1 MDEILDERLSGNA
14 SPEASP
20 EASPWDASTSTPA
33 RRDRPGD
40 DLYESFH
47 EASVFEEQR
56 FDSPAA
62 DLLRPA
68 ADLHEASTVSA
79 SGSEREGGPQM
90 VLAPRD
96 DLIVGADDILAR
108 PHPPPPP
115 HPASVAPRLAPNP
128 KEGLAFGSPKEP
140 KPNPKPRAT
149 CTWQIVIAE
158 DASDAQMVDTAE
170 CQLPL
175 PCGINAVAS
184 PSTQLCPSVLAL
196 SPSPSPNPNPCPSPK
211 ASSKPLPLT
220 PTRWR
225 RRWRRRARST
235 FCRRA
240 QPPRSRRRRTSRAA
254 CRTTFSGAWTPRQR
268 QLRP

>member
-1 MDEILDERLSGNA
+1 MRCGSESGVTAQLDEILDERLSRDA

-68 ADLHEASTVSA
+68 ADFHEASTVSA
-79 SGSEREGGPQM
+79 SASEGEGGPQM

-108 PHPPPPP
+108 PPPPPPP
-115 HPASVAPRLAPNP
+115 HPASVAPRLAQAWLSDHP
-128 KEGLAFGSPKEP
+128 KSQSP
-140 KPNPKPRAT
+140 
-149 CTWQIVIAE
+149 
-158 DASDAQMVDTAE
+158 
-170 CQLPL
+170 
-175 PCGINAVAS
+175 
-184 PSTQLCPSVLAL
+184 
-196 SPSPSPNPNPCPSPK
+196 
-211 ASSKPLPLT
+211 
-220 PTRWR
+220 
-225 RRWRRRARST
+225 
-235 FCRRA
+235 
-240 QPPRSRRRRTSRAA
+240 PPSRAPLA
-254 CRTTFSGAWTPRQR
+254 HGRS
-268 QLRP
+268 

>member
-1 MDEILDERLSGNA
+1 VSCGSESGVTAQLDEILDERLSGNA

-108 PHPPPPP
+108 PHPPPSPP
-115 HPASVAPRLAPNP
+115 SLHRAPPRP
-128 KEGLAFGSPKEP
+128 EP
-140 KPNPKPRAT
+140 KRRPGFRITQRA
-149 CTWQIVIAE
+149 
-158 DASDAQMVDTAE
+158 
-170 CQLPL
+170 
-175 PCGINAVAS
+175 
-184 PSTQLCPSVLAL
+184 
-196 SPSPSPNPNPCPSPK
+196 K
-211 ASSKPLPLT
+211 
-220 PTRWR
+220 
-225 RRWRRRARST
+225 
-235 FCRRA
+235 A
-240 QPPRSRRRRTSRAA
+240 QPQAA
-254 CRTTFSGAWTPRQR
+254 RHLHMADRDR
-268 QLRP
+268 

>member
-96 DLIVGADDILAR
+96 
-108 PHPPPPP
+108 
-115 HPASVAPRLAPNP
+115 APLCC
-128 KEGLAFGSPKEP
+128 G
-140 KPNPKPRAT
+140 
-149 CTWQIVIAE
+149 
-158 DASDAQMVDTAE
+158 SDAGRALHPTQFPHR
-170 CQLPL
+170 CGGLPL
-175 PCGINAVAS
+175 G
-184 PSTQLCPSVLAL
+184 L
-196 SPSPSPNPNPCPSPK
+196 
-211 ASSKPLPLT
+211 
-220 PTRWR
+220 
-225 RRWRRRARST
+225 
-235 FCRRA
+235 
-240 QPPRSRRRRTSRAA
+240 
-254 CRTTFSGAWTPRQR
+254 
-268 QLRP
+268 

>member
-1 MDEILDERLSGNA
+1 MDEILDERLSRDA

-68 ADLHEASTVSA
+68 ADFHEASTVSA
-79 SGSEREGGPQM
+79 SASEGEGGPQM

-108 PHPPPPP
+108 PHPPPHPP
-115 HPASVAPRLAPNP
+115 SRLRRAPPRP
-128 KEGLAFGSPKEP
+128 GLAIGSPKEP
-140 KPNPKPRAT
+140 KPPPKPRAT

-170 CQLPL
+170 CQSPL

-184 PSTQLCPSVLAL
+184 PSPQPCPSVLAL

-220 PTRWR
+220 PTR
-225 RRWRRRARST
+225 
-235 FCRRA
+235 
-240 QPPRSRRRRTSRAA
+240 
-254 CRTTFSGAWTPRQR
+254 
-268 QLRP
+268 

>member
-1 MDEILDERLSGNA
+1 MRCGSESGVTAQLDEILDERLSRD
-14 SPEASP
+14 ASP

-108 PHPPPPP
+108 PHPPPLPP
-115 HPASVAPRLAPNP
+115 LPPSRPAS
-128 KEGLAFGSPKEP
+128 
-140 KPNPKPRAT
+140 PRAQKKA
-149 CTWQIVIAE
+149 WL
-158 DASDAQMVDTAE
+158 SDHPKSQ
-170 CQLPL
+170 
-175 PCGINAVAS
+175 S
-184 PSTQLCPSVLAL
+184 P
-196 SPSPSPNPNPCPSPK
+196 
-211 ASSKPLPLT
+211 T
-220 PTRWR
+220 P
-225 RRWRRRARST
+225 
-235 FCRRA
+235 
-240 QPPRSRRRRTSRAA
+240 SRAPLA
-254 CRTTFSGAWTPRQR
+254 HGRS
-268 QLRP
+268 